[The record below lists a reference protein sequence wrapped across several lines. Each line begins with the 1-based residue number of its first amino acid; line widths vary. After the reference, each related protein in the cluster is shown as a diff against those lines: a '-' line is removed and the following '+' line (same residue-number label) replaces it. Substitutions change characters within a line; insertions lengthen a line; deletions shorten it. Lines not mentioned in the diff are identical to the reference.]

1 MPQVNNPNLAD
12 NWPSPNPDEPG
23 EAVPR
28 DGASTK
34 LWLAAN
40 SPKTEKSAVNA
51 ATAAAGITDFLIKR
65 QAIVLEVLADFTDQ
79 TTLSG
84 ALLTLTNELHHRFQ
98 CDRVAIGLINNDRLD
113 VAAIS
118 QQAVIDART
127 NEIRMLSA
135 AMQEACEQETPINY
149 PEKNKSLLLVESHQ
163 ALTVDQE
170 NGQVCTILLCDQEA
184 IIGALLLQRR
194 AELPWSR
201 MTLELF
207 TQIATLTAP
216 LIALRRDAERGLVET
231 LRIRTRKR
239 LASFIEPKHLLAK
252 GASLIAALIIAFAYF
267 LPVAHHVKASA
278 EIVPT
283 ERRVISAPINGFVSA
298 VFVNAGDIVSTGDIL
313 LRLDT
318 RELEL
323 KQAGQENQILSA
335 RADLRAAMASYDRSK
350 TAVAQA
356 QLDQLEAELALT
368 KQQISRTTMTAPV
381 DGVIVSGDLTQS
393 LGVSVERGKA
403 LLEMAP
409 TTGYEVHL
417 LVNEVDV
424 PYVHAGQIGQL
435 SLSADPG
442 DERPVEVSSIHPIA
456 RASGGVNR
464 FLVETTLDQ
473 EIADLRPGQT
483 GIVKLVVGEAS
494 LLWVLTHRF
503 LEWSRQ
509 RLWEWIG

>member
-1 MPQVNNPNLAD
+1 MAQASNPNLED
-12 NWPSPNPDEPG
+12 SRVNPQSDELG
-23 EAVPR
+23 EAVPTSR
-28 DGASTK
+28 TSTK

-40 SPKTEKSAVNA
+40 SPKTEDI
-51 ATAAAGITDFLIKR
+51 ATHSAAAGISDFLVKR

-79 TTLSG
+79 TTLSA
-84 ALLTLTNELHHRFQ
+84 ALLTLANELHHRFH
-98 CDRVAIGLINNDRLD
+98 CDRVAIGLINNDQID
-113 VAAIS
+113 VSAIS
-118 QQAVIDART
+118 QQAVIEART
-127 NEIRMLSA
+127 DEVRLLRD
-135 AMQEACEQETPINY
+135 AMQEACEQQTTINY
-149 PEKNKSLLLVESHQ
+149 PGTDESLLLVESHQ
-163 ALTVDQE
+163 ALTLGQE
-170 NGQVCTILLCDQEA
+170 NGQVCTILLCDKET

-201 MTLELF
+201 MVLELF

-216 LIALRRDAERGLVET
+216 LIALRRDAERGVVGT

-239 LASFIEPKHLLAK
+239 LANFIEPRHLLAK
-252 GASLIAALIIAFAYF
+252 GAALIAALLITFAYF
-267 LPVAHHVKASA
+267 LPVAHLVKASA

-283 ERRVISAPINGFVSA
+283 ERRIIAAPINGFVSA
-298 VFVNAGDIVSTGDIL
+298 VFVNAGDIVRAGDIL

-323 KQAGQENQILSA
+323 KQAGQENEILSA
-335 RADLRAAMASYDRSK
+335 RAELRAAMASYDRAK

-356 QLDQLEAELALT
+356 QLDQLDAELALT
-368 KQQISRTTMTAPV
+368 KQQVLRTAMTAPV

-409 TTGYEVHL
+409 ANGYEVHL

-424 PYVHAGQIGQL
+424 PYVQPGQMGRL

-442 DERPVEVSSIHPIA
+442 NERIVEVSSIHPIA
-456 RASGGVNR
+456 RASGGINR

-483 GIVKLVVGEAS
+483 GIVKLAVGEAS
-494 LLWVLTHRF
+494 LLWVWTHRF

-509 RLWEWIG
+509 RLWEWVG